1 MKVLAILPPF
11 LPVEMIRRSVSAV
24 LPGIEVRTDE
34 DFVGENLLGKMPN
47 LKFIQVASTGY
58 DNVDLEAVRR
68 AGIMLANAP
77 SSNKESV
84 AEHVI
89 GMILYFLKDFRYLD
103 NQIRSGSWPMLT
115 ASRDLSGKIVGIVGM
130 GAIGQ
135 RLAER
140 LLPFGCSIL
149 YYDVRRISREMEV
162 RYGSM
167 FTPLNELLSVSDII
181 TLHVP
186 LTDSTRKM
194 IGDHE
199 FSLMKD
205 GCMFINTSRAEVVDG
220 LALLRAVEVG
230 KIKAGIDV
238 YEKEPPDFLSPI
250 FRAENTLFTPHIA
263 GVTLES
269 QARFIQETAANVL
282 RYMQGLNPMNRVI

>member
-34 DFVGENLLGKMPN
+34 DFVKDDAQVLVVTAFTRVGENLLGKMPN

-205 GCMFINTSRAEVVDG
+205 
-220 LALLRAVEVG
+220 
-230 KIKAGIDV
+230 
-238 YEKEPPDFLSPI
+238 
-250 FRAENTLFTPHIA
+250 
-263 GVTLES
+263 
-269 QARFIQETAANVL
+269 
-282 RYMQGLNPMNRVI
+282 